1 MAEERLKA
9 ELEEAKAEVQRLKDS
24 VTVGTPMLHKDLS
37 LITLVPKWTG
47 SDSVVTL
54 EEFISSIESSARLG
68 RWEEKDQVE
77 IAVLKLAGSAKTFY
91 KGCPELHADGLT
103 WQQLKTALRN
113 RYKDVHVDQYHYMK
127 LQTARQAKNEDPQA
141 FADRCRELAQK
152 IVCKVNDPV
161 AQRIHN
167 ENAERMLLASFV
179 SGLVG
184 SPGLQCRY
192 ASPQSMEHAL
202 RIALAVQE
210 AERQE
215 KISESFYANFDRS
228 VRLTSKSPSRTHPDD
243 EKRSS
248 TDTRAV
254 GNARSQRQK
263 SSSSANRSANPSTR
277 SSRTKAALRCYEC
290 QGVGHFGRECPT
302 RLKREATISHSPGK
316 RSPTE
321 RSRR

>member
-1 MAEERLKA
+1 MAQELLKA
-9 ELEEAKAEVQRLKDS
+9 ELEEAKAEVRRLRDS
-24 VTVGTPMLHKDLS
+24 MTVGTPMLRKDLS

-54 EEFISSIESSARLG
+54 EEFISSVESSARLG
-68 RWEEKDQVE
+68 RWEERDMVE
-77 IAVLKLAGSAKTFY
+77 VAVLKLAGSAKTFY
-91 KGCPELHADGLT
+91 KGCSELHADDLT
-103 WQQLKTALRN
+103 WQQVKTALRS
-113 RYKDVHVDQYHYMK
+113 RYKDVHTDQYHYMK

-184 SPGLQCRY
+184 APGLQCHY
-192 ASPQSMEHAL
+192 ASPQNMEHAL

-215 KISESFYANFDRS
+215 KISESFYTNFEKS
-228 VRLTSKSPSRTHPDD
+228 VRLTSKSPSRTSPDD

-254 GNARSQRQK
+254 SNTRSQRK
-263 SSSSANRSANPSTR
+263 NSSSSAKRSENPTTRSA
-277 SSRTKAALRCYEC
+277 RTKAALRCFEC

-302 RLKREATISHSPGK
+302 RLKREANSSQAPG
-316 RSPTE
+316 
-321 RSRR
+321 